1 VTAVLEVDSVV
12 KRFPLGS
19 SVARAFGRSQRE
31 LVAVDEVSF
40 SVGPGESLG
49 IVGESGSGKSVTAEM
64 IVRLEKP
71 TSGRITY
78 GGADVH
84 ALTGDD
90 LRSYRRAVQIV
101 FQNPYDALNPT
112 KRIWR
117 SVAEPLAIHKICPP
131 AEYRDRVTRVLAEV
145 GLAPA
150 VSYLDRY
157 PHELS
162 GGEVQRVAIAR
173 ALVLDPELI
182 VADEPTSM
190 LDVSVRAGVLNLLR
204 DLRKRRGLSM
214 VFISHDFSTIRYV
227 CDRTAVMQAG
237 EIVEIGPTRD
247 VIDRRRHPYSK
258 ALIAALPIPGDG
270 LQRERVILH
279 GRRHDPTSDWP
290 GCRYAGRCPLVEPG
304 CNAVRP
310 RLAEVSPGH
319 SVACHVVAAQAGA
332 QEEEVHRSPPH
343 QGVPEA
349 EGVHDRVPPF
359 AT

>member
-1 VTAVLEVDSVV
+1 VTALLEVEGVV
-12 KRFPLGS
+12 KSFPLGS
-19 SVARAFGRSQRE
+19 SIARAFGRTQRE

-40 SVGPGESLG
+40 SVGPGETLG

-64 IVRLEKP
+64 IMRLQSP

-78 GGADVH
+78 GGADIH
-84 ALTGDD
+84 QLTGDE
-90 LRSYRRAVQIV
+90 LRAYRRAVQIV

-117 SVAEPLAIHKICPP
+117 SVAEPLAIHKVCPP
-131 AEYRDRVTRVLAEV
+131 EDFRDRVTQVLGEV

-204 DLRKRRGLSM
+204 DLRQRRGLSM

-247 VIDRRRHPYSK
+247 VIDSRWHPYSK

-270 LQRERVILH
+270 LQRERVILS
-279 GRRHDPTSDWP
+279 GQRHDPTSDWP
-290 GCRYAGRCPLVEPG
+290 GCRYAGRCPYAE
-304 CNAVRP
+304 AVCEQTRP
-310 RLAEVSPGH
+310 RLVEVSAGH
-319 SVACHVVAAQAGA
+319 SVACHVVAAAPAGSK
-332 QEEEVHRSPPH
+332 QEDVHRPLSAPS
-343 QGVPEA
+343 VPEA
-349 EGVHDRVPPF
+349 EGVQ
-359 AT
+359 

>member
-1 VTAVLEVDSVV
+1 LTSVLEVDTVV

-19 SVARAFGRSQRE
+19 SVARMFGRSQRE

-40 SVGPGESLG
+40 TVQPGESLG

-64 IVRLEKP
+64 IMRLETP

-84 ALTGDD
+84 TLSGDD
-90 LRSYRRAVQIV
+90 LRAYRRAVQIV

-117 SVAEPLAIHKICPP
+117 SVAEPLDIHKICPP
-131 AEYRDRVTRVLAEV
+131 EEFRARVTRVLDEV

-150 VSYLDRY
+150 VSYLERY

-204 DLRKRRGLSM
+204 DLRQQRGLSM

-237 EIVEIGPTRD
+237 EIVEIGPTRE
-247 VIDRRRHPYSK
+247 VIDRRRHPYSQ

-290 GCRYAGRCPLVEPG
+290 GCRYAGRCPLVEAV
-304 CNAVRP
+304 CETVRP
-310 RLAEVSPGH
+310 RLAELSPEH
-319 SVACHVVAAQAGA
+319 SVACHVVAAAPGGSKEQ
-332 QEEEVHRSPPH
+332 EVHRPLPH
-343 QGVPEA
+343 HGVPEA
-349 EGVHDRVPPF
+349 EGVQ
-359 AT
+359 

>member
-1 VTAVLEVDSVV
+1 MTAVLEVDAVV
-12 KRFPLGS
+12 KRFSLGS
-19 SVARAFGRSQRE
+19 SVARAFGRTSRE
-31 LVAVDEVSF
+31 LVAVDDVSF
-40 SVGPGESLG
+40 TVGEGETLG

-64 IVRLEKP
+64 IMRLQAP
-71 TSGRITY
+71 TEGRITY
-78 GGADVH
+78 GGADIH
-84 ALTGDD
+84 QLSGDD
-90 LRSYRRAVQIV
+90 LRAYRRAVQIV

-117 SVAEPLAIHKICPP
+117 SVAEPLAIHKVCPP
-131 AEYRDRVTRVLAEV
+131 EEHRERVTRVLAEV

-150 VSYLDRY
+150 ESYLDRY

-162 GGEVQRVAIAR
+162 GGEVQRVAIGR

-204 DLRKRRGLSM
+204 DLRQRRGLSM

-237 EIVEIGPTRD
+237 EIVEIGPTRE
-247 VIDRRRHPYSK
+247 VIDNRRHPYSK

-270 LQRERVILH
+270 LQRKRVILS

-290 GCRYAGRCPLVEPG
+290 GCRYAGRCPLAEEQ
-304 CNAVRP
+304 CQTTRP
-310 RLAEVSPGH
+310 RLVEVSSGH
-319 SVACHVVAAQAGA
+319 SVACHVVAASAGSKD
-332 QEEEVHRSPPH
+332 QEVHRPPPH
-343 QGVPEA
+343 QSVPEA
-349 EGVHDRVPPF
+349 EGVQ
-359 AT
+359 